1 MNIEIIIVM
10 AILFFGFFLFIKEY
24 FSIDVT
30 ALIILSCFFGLGYL
44 TPSEAVSGFS
54 NPAVITIGLLFI
66 LSSAIQKTGLLEYIV
81 VTINRLVQSSKT
93 IGLAAYYFTISIA
106 SSLINN
112 TAIVAIFMPITIRLA
127 HTYKVSPSKML
138 IPLSYAAILGGT
150 LTLVGTSTN
159 LLVNSIYM
167 SYEGA
172 HPLGMFEFFK
182 YGFIILIIGTAY
194 LLFIAPKLIPSR
206 TTTSSLTKSYHLGGY
221 LTEMKIRA
229 GSVLIGKSCFDR
241 SINQNYDVTVLDI
254 IRNEKH
260 IVKDIRRTILKEDDI
275 LFVRGTLDNFIRMKE
290 VEGVALLTDEKLT
303 QSELEQEDN
312 ELVECLLTDDSDLVG
327 KSLMST
333 NFRQI
338 YGAFILAIRRE
349 GDIFRKKIAHMK
361 LRAFDTLLVYGPSKK
376 IASLSSLGNFI
387 VLGKVEARLIKE
399 KFWWVSIYVVLI
411 SIFFAAIGYIP
422 IMKGAFIS
430 VIILLALKIISAQ
443 ESYQSIH
450 WQVIFLI
457 AALIPIGIVIQKTG
471 TADWIGDNISN
482 FISLFSTELQP
493 YILLAT
499 IYFITM
505 VLTEISSNVATAII
519 MVPIA
524 IAVSNQLGLESRPFV
539 FTVAFAAS
547 SSFITPI
554 GYQTNLMVYG
564 PGGYKFSDY
573 IRVGL
578 PLSLILFISGCFDNT
593 QILVFLIL

>member
-1 MNIEIIIVM
+1 MNIEIIIVLL
-10 AILFFGFFLFIKEY
+10 ILSLGFFLFIKEY

-30 ALIILSCFFGLGYL
+30 ALIILSSFFGLGYL

-81 VTINRLVQSSKT
+81 VTINRLVHSSKT

-127 HTYKVSPSKML
+127 HNYHVSPSKML

-167 SYEGA
+167 SYEGSQ
-172 HPLGMFEFFK
+172 PLGMFEFLK
-182 YGFIILIIGTAY
+182 YGSIILVIGTVY
-194 LLFIAPKLIPSR
+194 LLFIAPRLIPSR

-221 LTEMKIRA
+221 LTEMKVRK
-229 GSVLIGKSCFDR
+229 GSVLVGKSCFDR

-254 IRNEKH
+254 IREKKH
-260 IVKDIRRTILKEDDI
+260 IVKDIRRTILKEGDI
-275 LFVRGTLDNFIRMKE
+275 LFVRGTLENFLRMKE

-312 ELVECLLTDDSDLVG
+312 ELVECLLTDDSGLVG

-376 IASLSSLGNFI
+376 IASLSDGGNFI
-387 VLGKVEARLIKE
+387 VLGKVQARLIKE

-411 SIFFAAIGYIP
+411 SIIFAAIGYIP
-422 IMKGAFIS
+422 IMKGAFLS
-430 VIILLALKIISAQ
+430 VVILLSLKIITAQ

-471 TADWIGDNISN
+471 TADWIGNNISN
-482 FISLFSTELQP
+482 FIFLFSSELQP
-493 YILLAT
+493 YVLLAT

-505 VLTEISSNVATAII
+505 ILTEISSNVATAII

-524 IAVSNQLGLESRPFV
+524 IAVSNQLGLEPRPFV

-578 PLSLILFISGCFDNT
+578 PLSLILFVSA
-593 QILVFLIL
+593 VLIIPKLWHF

>member
-1 MNIEIIIVM
+1 MNIEIIIVI
-10 AILFFGFFLFIKEY
+10 AILLFGFFLFIKEY

-159 LLVNSIYM
+159 LLVNSIYV

-172 HPLGMFEFFK
+172 QPLGMFEFFK

-578 PLSLILFISGCFDNT
+578 PLSLILFISA
-593 QILVFLIL
+593 VLIIPRFWSF

>member
-1 MNIEIIIVM
+1 MNIEIIIVI
-10 AILFFGFFLFIKEY
+10 AILSFGFFLFIKEY

-159 LLVNSIYM
+159 LLVNSIYV

-172 HPLGMFEFFK
+172 KPLGMFEFFK

-361 LRAFDTLLVYGPSKK
+361 LHAFDTLLVYGPSKK
-376 IASLSSLGNFI
+376 IASLSNLGSFI

-482 FISLFSTELQP
+482 LISLFSTELQP

-578 PLSLILFISGCFDNT
+578 PLSLILFISA
-593 QILVFLIL
+593 VLIIPRFWSF

>member
-1 MNIEIIIVM
+1 MNIEIIIV
-10 AILFFGFFLFIKEY
+10 IGVLIIGFFLFIKEY

-44 TPSEAVSGFS
+44 TPTEAVSGFS
-54 NPAVITIGLLFI
+54 NPAVITIGLLFV

-81 VTINRLVQSSKT
+81 VTINKLLQSSRT
-93 IGLAAYYFTISIA
+93 IGMAAYYFTISIA

-127 HTYKVSPSKML
+127 HSYKVSPSKML
-138 IPLSYAAILGGT
+138 IPLSYAAILGGC

-167 SYEGA
+167 GYEGA
-172 HPLGMFEFFK
+172 EPLGMFEFFK
-182 YGFIILIIGTAY
+182 YGIFILIIGTAY

-206 TTTSSLTKSYHLGGY
+206 TSTSSLTKSYHLGGY
-221 LTEMKIRA
+221 LTEMKVSK
-229 GSVLIGKSCFDR
+229 GSVLIGKSCIDR

-254 IRNEKH
+254 IRDQKH
-260 IVKDIRRTILKEDDI
+260 IANNIRQTILKENDI
-275 LFVRGTLDNFIRMKE
+275 LFVRGTLENFIRMKE
-290 VEGVALLTDEKLT
+290 VESVALLTDEKLT

-338 YGAFILAIRRE
+338 FGAFILAIRRE
-349 GDIFRKKIAHMK
+349 GGIFRKKIAHMK
-361 LRAFDTLLVYGPSKK
+361 LQAFDTLLVYGPSKK
-376 IASLSSLGNFI
+376 ISNLSDRGDFI
-387 VLGKVEARLIKE
+387 VLGKVQARLIKE

-411 SIFFAAIGYIP
+411 SIFFAAIGFIP

-430 VIILLALKIISAQ
+430 VVILLSLKIITAQ

-450 WQVIFLI
+450 WQVIVLI

-471 TADWIGDNISN
+471 TAQWIGNNISD
-482 FISLFSTELQP
+482 FIYLFSDDVQP
-493 YILLAT
+493 YALIAT

-505 VLTEISSNVATAII
+505 ILTEISSNVATAII

-524 IAVSNQLGLESRPFV
+524 IAVSTQLGFEPRPFV

-578 PLSLILFISGCFDNT
+578 PLSMILFVVAIITIPKIWPF
-593 QILVFLIL
+593 

>member
-1 MNIEIIIVM
+1 MNVEIIIVLL
-10 AILFFGFFLFIKEY
+10 ILSLGFFLFIKEY

-30 ALIILSCFFGLGYL
+30 ALIILSSFFGMGYL

-127 HTYKVSPSKML
+127 HNYRVSPSKML

-167 SYEGA
+167 SYEGSK
-172 HPLGMFEFFK
+172 PLGMFEFLK
-182 YGFIILIIGTAY
+182 YGSIILVIGTVY
-194 LLFIAPKLIPSR
+194 LLFIAPRLIPSR

-221 LTEMKIRA
+221 LTEMKVRK
-229 GSVLIGKSCFDR
+229 GSVLIGKSCFER

-254 IRNEKH
+254 IREKKH
-260 IVKDIRRTILKEDDI
+260 IVKDIRRTILKEGDI
-275 LFVRGTLDNFIRMKE
+275 LFVRGTLENFLRMKE

-312 ELVECLLTDDSDLVG
+312 ELVECLLTDDSGLVG

-376 IASLSSLGNFI
+376 ITNLSDGGNFI
-387 VLGKVEARLIKE
+387 VLGKVHARLIKE
-399 KFWWVSIYVVLI
+399 KFWWVSIYVVFI
-411 SIFFAAIGYIP
+411 SIIFAAVGYIP
-422 IMKGAFIS
+422 IMKGAFLS
-430 VIILLALKIISAQ
+430 VVILLSLKIITAQ

-471 TADWIGDNISN
+471 TADWIGNNISN
-482 FISLFSTELQP
+482 FIFLFSSELQP
-493 YILLAT
+493 YVLLAT

-505 VLTEISSNVATAII
+505 ILTEISSNVATAII

-524 IAVSNQLGLESRPFV
+524 IAVSNQLGLEPRPFV

-578 PLSLILFISGCFDNT
+578 PLSLILFISA
-593 QILVFLIL
+593 ILIIPKLWHF

>member
-1 MNIEIIIVM
+1 MNIEIIIVIT
-10 AILFFGFFLFIKEY
+10 ILLFGFFLFIKEY

-44 TPSEAVSGFS
+44 TPAEAVSGFS

-81 VTINRLVQSSKT
+81 VTINRLVQSSKI
-93 IGLAAYYFTISIA
+93 IGLAAYYFTISIT

-167 SYEGA
+167 SYEGVD
-172 HPLGMFEFFK
+172 PLGMFEFFK
-182 YGFIILIIGTAY
+182 YGFIILIVGTAY

-206 TTTSSLTKSYHLGGY
+206 TSTSSLTKNYHLGGY
-221 LTEMKIRA
+221 LTEMKVRR

-254 IRNEKH
+254 IRNKKH

-275 LFVRGTLDNFIRMKE
+275 LFVRGTLENFIRMKE

-312 ELVECLLTDDSDLVG
+312 ELVECLLTDDSELVG

-430 VIILLALKIISAQ
+430 VVILLGLKIISAQ

-471 TADWIGDNISN
+471 TANWIGDNISN
-482 FISLFSTELQP
+482 FISLFTAELQP

-505 VLTEISSNVATAII
+505 ILTEISSNVATAII

-578 PLSLILFISGCFDNT
+578 PLSLILFVSA
-593 QILVFLIL
+593 ILIIPRLWSF